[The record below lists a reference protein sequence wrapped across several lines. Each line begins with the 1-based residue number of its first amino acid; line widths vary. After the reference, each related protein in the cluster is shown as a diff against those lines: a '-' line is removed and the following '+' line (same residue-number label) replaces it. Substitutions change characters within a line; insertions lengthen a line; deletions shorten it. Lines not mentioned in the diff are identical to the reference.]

1 MYMGK
6 SKKFEGEGYSLSII
20 SKNIA
25 VTDAI
30 EKYIL
35 EKISKI
41 ERFAHHIID
50 IVVTLDIQKVT
61 NTVSIVMK
69 FLHFKIKVQAQTED
83 MYSAID
89 KATERILKL
98 IQKYKTKLQSHRVS
112 ESPLSPMRVSIL
124 EPINDI
130 DEINDQIAEEN
141 LKEEE
146 NLYRIHEVVATETM
160 PLRTFT
166 QNEAAMKLDLSGE
179 DFLIYK
185 SEEDQKIRVMFRRK
199 DDKLGVVQIL

>member
-1 MYMGK
+1 MGK
-6 SKKFEGEGYSLSII
+6 SKKFEGEGYSLSIV

-35 EKISKI
+35 EKISKV
-41 ERFAHHIID
+41 ERFANHIID
-50 IVVTLDIQKVT
+50 IVVTLDIQRVT
-61 NTVSIVMK
+61 NTVCIVMK

-89 KATERILKL
+89 KATERLLKL
-98 IQKYKTKLQSHRVS
+98 IKKYKTKLQEHRVA
-112 ESPLSPMRVSIL
+112 EPPFAPMRVSIL
-124 EPINDI
+124 KPVNDI

-146 NLYRIHEVVATETM
+146 KLYRVHEVVETDTM
-160 PLRTFT
+160 PLRIYT
-166 QNEAAMKLDLSGE
+166 QDEAALKFELSGE

-185 SEEDQKIRVMFRRK
+185 CEEDLKIKVMFRRK
-199 DDKLGVVQIL
+199 DEKLGVIQVV